1 MVVSAGVRANVQLAR
16 EMGLETGKGIT
27 VSQAMETSAPS
38 VYACGDCA
46 EYEGANYAIWPQA
59 AEQGKEAGA
68 NAAGDHMKYEPVSP
82 ALTFHGMNTALFA
95 VGDNGK
101 NPHLLYKTVV
111 FKDMGKGQYRKY
123 FFLNNRLCG
132 VILLGDLS
140 QMAAMTQ
147 ALKEHASYEEVIG
160 RQPSGPAHA

>member
-1 MVVSAGVRANVQLAR
+1 M
-16 EMGLETGKGIT
+16 
-27 VSQAMETSAPS
+27 
-38 VYACGDCA
+38 
-46 EYEGANYAIWPQA
+46 
-59 AEQGKEAGA
+59 AGA
-68 NAAGDHMKYEPVSP
+68 NAAGDHLLYEPVSA

-95 VGDNGK
+95 AGDNGK
-101 NPHLLYKTVV
+101 NPNLLYKTVE
-111 FKDMGKGQYRKY
+111 FKDMGKEQYRKY

-160 RQPSGPAHA
+160 RQPSGPAPA